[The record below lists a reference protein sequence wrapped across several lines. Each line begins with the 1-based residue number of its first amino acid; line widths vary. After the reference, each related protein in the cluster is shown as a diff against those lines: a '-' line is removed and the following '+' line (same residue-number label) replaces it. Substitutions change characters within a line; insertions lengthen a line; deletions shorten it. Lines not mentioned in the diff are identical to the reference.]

1 MMKDREKDGRIC
13 PRCEN
18 EEICHGD
25 NYCTICG
32 LPLAKDGTDTN
43 VDSKDGVK

>member
-1 MMKDREKDGRIC
+1 MDRKLDGRIC

-25 NYCTICG
+25 NYCKICG
-32 LPLAKDGTDTN
+32 LPLAKDSADTN
-43 VDSKDGVK
+43 VDTKMEEYK

>member
-1 MMKDREKDGRIC
+1 MMEDRKLDGRIC

-25 NYCTICG
+25 NYCKICG
-32 LPLAKDGTDTN
+32 LPLAKDGADTN
-43 VDSKDGVK
+43 VGTKEGVK